1 MVDLSPTT
9 TTPVK
14 DLHLLPMTNLLL
26 LLHLNAKRFFSNPL
40 LFFLSFIFLRFDFLI
55 LIFILSQPDNG
66 AASSEKPPEN
76 SNQEPSADPGKC
88 AQPDAQIDEPVAAAD
103 DDKPD
108 ATPPIADGLL

>member
-1 MVDLSPTT
+1 
-9 TTPVK
+9 
-14 DLHLLPMTNLLL
+14 MTNLLL
-26 LLHLNAKRFFSNPL
+26 LLHLNAKRFFPIRYAFFL
-40 LFFLSFIFLRFDFLI
+40 LFLIFLRFDFLI

-88 AQPDAQIDEPVAAAD
+88 AQPDAQIDEPVTAAD

-108 ATPPIADGLL
+108 ATPPIADGSL